1 MFVDGVCG
9 MCEERIEQ
17 AVNQLEGVDSASWDV
32 ETRFLTVVVNQ
43 ADFDE
48 SRIHKAV
55 TAVGHDTDK
64 IKAKNSV
71 YDNLHGCC
79 KYRDEEIIAAHR
91 PEPISKQIFVDGIC
105 GMCEERI
112 EEAVTVIDGV
122 ESAEWDVETRM
133 LSFTA
138 AEGFDKNLIHQAV
151 TAVGHDTKKMKA
163 SDTAYDNLH
172 GCCKYRDEEV
182 IAAHRPESKR
192 PEKVYGRIL
201 VEEKGKKVALPGVNL
216 YWQDMSAAT
225 VTDENGRFELE
236 RGEASNQLIASYVG
250 FYSDTIS
257 LADQTN
263 VELVLSTGATLDEV
277 EVTYKRKSIEV
288 SYLEPILTQN
298 ISSKE
303 LLKAACCTL
312 AESFETNPAVDVS
325 FTDAVTGARQIEM
338 LGLAG
343 PYVQISRENQPDVRG
358 LTAVYGLVYIPG
370 PWIESIQLAKGPGS
384 VVNGYE
390 SMTGQINVEL
400 KKPEEGERF
409 YLNLYGNSGGRFE
422 ANANTRVQ
430 VNEKWSTGLLFHSNW
445 QPGRN
450 DRNDD
455 GFLDMPTGTE
465 FNFINRWKYS
475 GDDGWMGQLGIRVAD
490 FDKTSGQ
497 LAFEDNPN
505 TAWGAQIKTRRLE
518 GWMKVGKVF
527 TSRPEASIG
536 FQLNASSHDQDAFFG
551 NTIYDA
557 NQQSIYANLIYR
569 EQLGSPAHNLSSGL
583 SLQHDQFEEILSDAT
598 FERSETVPGA
608 FAEYTYQPNEQFTA
622 LLGVRGDWH
631 NQFGVFLTPR
641 LHLRYGPSEQ
651 TVLRFA
657 AGQGRRTAS
666 IIAENIGMLATSRRI
681 IFEDNNSD
689 TPYGLNQEISW
700 NTGLSLRQTFEVQ
713 NSEMILTLDAYHTRF
728 DQQIVVDYENVREV
742 SFYNL
747 DGQSFSNTFQAQLDY
762 AIIEDLD
769 IRLAYRFN
777 DVQTDFQQ
785 GRLERP
791 FVARHRAFANVG
803 YTTKDQ
809 WAFDI
814 TFNWQGSKRI
824 PSTAANPEA
833 FQRPDRSPDFVLT
846 NMQVSKTWWDTFD
859 VYVGVENLF
868 DFQQADPIIAA
879 ENPFG
884 ENFDSSLVWGPIFGR
899 MIYAGIRYTIE

>member
-1 MFVDGVCG
+1 
-9 MCEERIEQ
+9 
-17 AVNQLEGVDSASWDV
+17 
-32 ETRFLTVVVNQ
+32 
-43 ADFDE
+43 
-48 SRIHKAV
+48 
-55 TAVGHDTDK
+55 
-64 IKAKNSV
+64 
-71 YDNLHGCC
+71 
-79 KYRDEEIIAAHR
+79 
-91 PEPISKQIFVDGIC
+91 
-105 GMCEERI
+105 
-112 EEAVTVIDGV
+112 
-122 ESAEWDVETRM
+122 
-133 LSFTA
+133 
-138 AEGFDKNLIHQAV
+138 
-151 TAVGHDTKKMKA
+151 
-163 SDTAYDNLH
+163 
-172 GCCKYRDEEV
+172 
-182 IAAHRPESKR
+182 
-192 PEKVYGRIL
+192 
-201 VEEKGKKVALPGVNL
+201 
-216 YWQDMSAAT
+216 
-225 VTDENGRFELE
+225 
-236 RGEASNQLIASYVG
+236 
-250 FYSDTIS
+250 
-257 LADQTN
+257 
-263 VELVLSTGATLDEV
+263 
-277 EVTYKRKSIEV
+277 
-288 SYLEPILTQN
+288 
-298 ISSKE
+298 
-303 LLKAACCTL
+303 
-312 AESFETNPAVDVS
+312 
-325 FTDAVTGARQIEM
+325 
-338 LGLAG
+338 
-343 PYVQISRENQPDVRG
+343 
-358 LTAVYGLVYIPG
+358 
-370 PWIESIQLAKGPGS
+370 
-384 VVNGYE
+384 
-390 SMTGQINVEL
+390 
-400 KKPEEGERF
+400 
-409 YLNLYGNSGGRFE
+409 LYGNSGGRYE
-422 ANANTRVQ
+422 ANANTRIQ
-430 VNEKWSTGLLFHSNW
+430 VNEKWSTGLLFHTNW

-475 GDDGWMGQLGIRVAD
+475 GDDGWMGQLGVRIAD

-497 LAFEDNPN
+497 LAFDESPS

-583 SLQHDQFEEILSDAT
+583 SLQHDQFDEILSDAT
-598 FERSETVPGA
+598 IERSETVPGA

-622 LLGVRGDWH
+622 LLGARGDWH
-631 NQFGVFLTPR
+631 NQFGFFLTPR

-681 IFEDNNSD
+681 IFEENNSD

-713 NSEMILTLDAYHTRF
+713 NSELILTLDAYHTRF

-742 SFYNL
+742 RFYNL

-769 IRLAYRFN
+769 VRLAYRFN

-791 FVARHRAFANVG
+791 FVARHRAFVNVG
-803 YTTKDQ
+803 YITKDQ
-809 WAFDI
+809 WAFDV

-868 DFQQADPIIAA
+868 DFQQADPIISA